1 MKLVTEISLDDLAAQ
16 VPSTEAVQ
24 FIKEI
29 LVWQDDRRLEKELL
43 EYLRGSD
50 EED

>member
-1 MKLVTEISLDDLAAQ
+1 MKLVTEISLDDLATQ
-16 VPSTEAVQ
+16 VPSTEVLQ

-29 LVWQDDRRLEKELL
+29 LAWQDDRRMERELV
-43 EYLRGSD
+43 EYLSGSD